1 MNALTTA
8 YQVGVNDALLKL
20 GATRGVREIR
30 KAMSAGNM
38 GRANQIA
45 ADPRVFSP
53 GQMTMGSALPGNK
66 QHLGRGGEGLATKVV
81 HPAAAQHNIAAGS
94 SEGPMA
100 VRKLFD
106 PAGGVS
112 SPEIARRKAEELH
125 DMPGMPKVLASGQTR
140 SGSPVH
146 INELVKGRAITEKDW
161 NNPAFQQ
168 QFHQEREKTL
178 AAGRARG
185 YELADLRHGNALA
198 TPSGPK
204 FIDAMPLKPRETL
217 SVADQIRQRGEAF
230 PPNIMPLSREGH
242 KLLDPSRAARQTT
255 PAHLQNDIPIGAQTA
270 GQYRTDRPAFDAK
283 IKQREADNHL
293 AFTQHMLGRPGSPQA
308 TPGYQPTP
316 TDRLREQLAQRNF
329 GNAGTAAT
337 PPRAPNPSSIPPPLT
352 SVPSWTSTP
361 PPLTSA
367 PPQVSASAPTAASLG
382 RRPPAVRHT
391 GMSDVL

>member
-8 YQVGVNDALLKL
+8 YQAGVNDALLKL

-53 GQMTMGSALPGNK
+53 GQMTMGSALPGNA
-66 QHLGRGGEGLATKVV
+66 QHLGRGGEGLSTKVV
-81 HPAAAQHNIAAGS
+81 HPAAAQHNIATGS

-106 PAGGVS
+106 PAGGVF
-112 SPEIARRKAEELH
+112 SPEVARRKAEELH
-125 DMPGMPKVLASGQTR
+125 DMPGMPKVLATGQTR

-146 INELVKGRAITEKDW
+146 INELVPGRKITEKDLA
-161 NNPAFQQ
+161 NPAFQQ
-168 QFHQEREKTL
+168 QFDQEREKTL

-185 YELADLRHGNALA
+185 YELADLRPGNALA

-204 FIDAMPLKPRETL
+204 FIDAYPLKPSEAL
-217 SVADQIRQRGEAF
+217 SPAAQIREHGDLLPSNVLPFTREAR
-230 PPNIMPLSREGH
+230 S
-242 KLLDPSRAARQTT
+242 LLTQSRAAQKTT

-270 GQYRTDRPAFDAK
+270 GLYRTDRPAFDAK
-283 IKQREADNHL
+283 IKSREAENHL
-293 AFTQHMLGRPGSPQA
+293 AFTQHMLGRPGSPQPA
-308 TPGYQPTP
+308 PAYQPTP
-316 TDRLREQLAQRNF
+316 TDRLREQLARRNY
-329 GNAGTAAT
+329 GNAGTVPS
-337 PPRAPNPSSIPPPLT
+337 PPRAPNPSS
-352 SVPSWTSTP
+352 V
-361 PPLTSA
+361 
-367 PPQVSASAPTAASLG
+367 PPQVPALAPTAASPG
-382 RRPPAVRHT
+382 RRPRVAPAEPVRHT